1 MSFSW
6 AGLSLMNGPIKFE
19 PRGSEFLRALSFL
32 SAISLFFHVAAL
44 PIWFGFGSL
53 LIFVVPIEYKVIG
66 YFLIVTAVLSLA
78 TFCLSTQFYIDS
90 KRRQ

>member
-1 MSFSW
+1 MWISCV
-6 AGLSLMNGPIKFE
+6 GLSLMNGPIKSE
-19 PRGSEFLRALSFL
+19 PRGNEFLRALSFL

-44 PIWFGFGSL
+44 PMWFGFGSL

-90 KRRQ
+90 KRQQ